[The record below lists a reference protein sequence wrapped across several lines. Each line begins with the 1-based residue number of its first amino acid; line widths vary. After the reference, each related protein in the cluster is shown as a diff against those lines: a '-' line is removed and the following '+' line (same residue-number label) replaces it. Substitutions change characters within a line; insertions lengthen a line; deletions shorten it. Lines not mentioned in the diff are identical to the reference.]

1 MATRTKT
8 PKNAWQKLG
17 PDERQEVRRFISFL
31 ESRNSKADPAMYVNP
46 VSLVLLAASQA
57 ESMRH
62 ETYSVELL
70 HKIAAHN
77 ETKLVPALCQLMQWA
92 LDLQRE
98 VNQIN
103 AKLIRQAKAKK
114 GGKRAKRAA

>member
-31 ESRNSKADPAMYVNP
+31 ESRNRKADPAVYVNP

-57 ESMRH
+57 EAMRH
-62 ETYSVELL
+62 EVYSIELL

-77 ETKLVPALCQLMQWA
+77 ETKLVPALCELMQWA

-98 VNQIN
+98 CNRID
-103 AKLIRQAKAKK
+103 AKLIAQLRKQK
-114 GGKRAKRAA
+114 GGKRDKSA